1 MKSRETL
8 VFSSKSVI
16 IFLFS
21 WLSFLSLA
29 LSYFSFYSPGL
40 KFWAFCLGDL
50 WVLLLY
56 FLNLE
61 PRYPKWESLWEAL
74 HLCWCLKWG
83 QSCENCS
90 VDSAVWQTL
99 CSMKGQWKSQA
110 KLKTLK
116 VLWKPPG
123 CSKDDPLELAAVGG
137 KGIKCLH
144 THIIQ
149 SSDVGC
155 LGLSV
160 AEGDPSRS
168 WFFSRKFLYF
178 NWSIITL

>member
-1 MKSRETL
+1 MKSREIL
-8 VFSSKSVI
+8 VFSSKNVI

-50 WVLLLY
+50 WVLFLY

-61 PRYPKWESLWEAL
+61 PRYPKWESLWEPL

-90 VDSAVWQTL
+90 IDSAVRQTL

-110 KLKTLK
+110 KLKTLE
-116 VLWKPPG
+116 VLWKPPR
-123 CSKDDPLELAAVGG
+123 CSRDDPLELAAVAG
-137 KGIKCLH
+137 KEPNAYTPPPRLCSHQMWVLWGWGRYL
-144 THIIQ
+144 
-149 SSDVGC
+149 
-155 LGLSV
+155 
-160 AEGDPSRS
+160 
-168 WFFSRKFLYF
+168 
-178 NWSIITL
+178 